1 MLAKRSRLA
10 IAIILVIGVSIA
22 LFASLSR
29 NQITYFYTVADSFT
43 KQRKFSRKK
52 NPSSRTS
59 GKRDCAL
66 VS

>member
-29 NQITYFYTVADSFT
+29 NQITYFYTVAEVLQNKENF
-43 KQRKFSRKK
+43 QFSR
-52 NPSSRTS
+52 
-59 GKRDCAL
+59 DAVFL
-66 VS
+66 

>member
-29 NQITYFYTVADSFT
+29 NQITYFYTVAEVLQNKENF
-43 KQRKFSRKK
+43 QEKK

-59 GKRDCAL
+59 GKRDCTL

>member
-29 NQITYFYTVADSFT
+29 NQIYFYTVA
-43 KQRKFSRKK
+43 
-52 NPSSRTS
+52 
-59 GKRDCAL
+59 GKIRVLGL
-66 VS
+66 VEKAQLVP

>member
-29 NQITYFYTVADSFT
+29 NQITYFYTVEKFYKT
-43 KQRKFSRKK
+43 KKIFKK
-52 NPSSRTS
+52 KQIQNYE
-59 GKRDCAL
+59 A
-66 VS
+66 

>member
-29 NQITYFYTVADSFT
+29 NQITYFYTVAEVLQDKENFLLKPKKSNEISHTRQKKSF
-43 KQRKFSRKK
+43 
-52 NPSSRTS
+52 
-59 GKRDCAL
+59 
-66 VS
+66 